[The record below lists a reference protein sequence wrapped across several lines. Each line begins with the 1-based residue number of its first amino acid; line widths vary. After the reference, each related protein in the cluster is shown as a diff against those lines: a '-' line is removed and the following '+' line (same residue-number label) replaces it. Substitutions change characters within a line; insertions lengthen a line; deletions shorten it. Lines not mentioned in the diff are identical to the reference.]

1 MGSDDLS
8 DLSIELVA
16 VDHED
21 IAAAQTLDLNVG
33 SDPDD
38 LESLAMGGTR
48 MRTLH
53 LDFVIESVV
62 D

>member
-8 DLSIELVA
+8 DLSIELITI
-16 VDHED
+16 DHKD
-21 IAAAQTLDLNVG
+21 IAATQTLDLDVG

-48 MRTLH
+48 MGTLH
-53 LDFVIESVV
+53 LDFVVEGVV